1 MFFGKKQVYITYDL
15 NKLAKVRSILAKNN
29 IDYKLSFS
37 MLSPNLTR
45 GDGEYKVYVKKKD
58 YDYATYLI
66 TEI

>member
-29 IDYKLSFS
+29 IDYNLSFS

-58 YDYATYLI
+58 YDYAAYLI